1 MIGVKTL
8 SLGDDQFQLC
18 IYTTGFSLCLSNFV
32 PAEHRTPSL
41 TVTIQMWGCLAVSG
55 WRIQTNTSYKVP
67 IKQCANTSLQEWHAF
82 KLKLLAASDNIVYD
96 IRGQLI
102 SVHYYIC
109 SMSMMLLLDLSLIA
123 TLYDDVALSSGSL
136 GIYFTVAFIFIKK

>member
-1 MIGVKTL
+1 MCKYFI
-8 SLGDDQFQLC
+8 
-18 IYTTGFSLCLSNFV
+18 
-32 PAEHRTPSL
+32 
-41 TVTIQMWGCLAVSG
+41 SG
-55 WRIQTNTSYKVP
+55 MTCIQTQVISR
-67 IKQCANTSLQEWHAF
+67 
-82 KLKLLAASDNIVYD
+82 SDNIVYD

-109 SMSMMLLLDLSLIA
+109 SMLMMLLLKLSLIV

>member
-1 MIGVKTL
+1 M
-8 SLGDDQFQLC
+8 
-18 IYTTGFSLCLSNFV
+18 
-32 PAEHRTPSL
+32 
-41 TVTIQMWGCLAVSG
+41 
-55 WRIQTNTSYKVP
+55 
-67 IKQCANTSLQEWHAF
+67 
-82 KLKLLAASDNIVYD
+82 YD

-109 SMSMMLLLDLSLIA
+109 SMLMMLLLKLSLIV